1 MQEVYK
7 GINIVPARNSLL
19 TEFGLTTLL
28 KQYCVGDETPQQAFA
43 RAAEAFSGGDS
54 ALAQRLYD
62 YASKQWFMF
71 ATPLLANG
79 GTNRGLPISCFLNH
93 VEDSVDGLV
102 ANFGENA
109 LLSTNGGGIGTYW
122 GDVRSIGETTSKGV
136 DTPGAMSFMHV
147 QDSQAIAY
155 HQGST
160 RRGAHATYLDVSHPE
175 IVEFINMRSPTG
187 GDVHRKN
194 ENLHHGVNLP
204 DAFMEAVE
212 ADADWQL
219 IDPHSKRTTD
229 TVKARSLWIQILQ
242 QRARLGEPYLF
253 FIDAANRGL
262 NPALYAKG
270 LRVRLSN
277 LCTEITLPTTPDRTA
292 VCCLSSLNIATL
304 DQWWDDREQLVA
316 DLVTMLDN
324 ALTVFCEKAPK
335 GMWRALASVMSERS
349 IGLGTLGFHTY
360 CQDHRWPLG
369 SAEAADF
376 NGTLYEEI
384 KRCAVK
390 ASKRLAYERGEPE
403 DLKGT
408 GMRNAHLLAI
418 APNATS
424 SIICGGVSPSAE
436 PMVANAFAQKT
447 MAGTGIMKNPALE
460 RLLHKIGHNDED
472 TWRSIFLER
481 GSVQHLPCL
490 SAAEKVL
497 FQTAAE
503 TDPDVLV
510 DLAAQRQPHI
520 CQAQSVNLFLPADVS
535 TKVMHQVHMRAWK
548 KGLKS
553 LYYLRSSSVKT
564 TSVGVMPD
572 ILREPAPAV
581 SPTLM
586 VDESTLDAAV
596 CTLNEG
602 CTSCEG

>member
-1 MQEVYK
+1 MLDPNS
-7 GINIVPARNSLL
+7 GITIDPSRDALL
-19 TEFGLTTLL
+19 SEFGLTTLL
-28 KQYCVGDETPQQAFA
+28 KQYCVNGESPQQAFA
-43 RAAEAFSGGDS
+43 RAARAFDGGDA
-54 ALAQRLYD
+54 ALGQRLYD

-71 ATPLLANG
+71 ATPLLSNG

-93 VEDSVDGLV
+93 VEDSVEGLV

-122 GDVRSIGETTSKGV
+122 GDVRSIGQITSKGV
-136 DTPGAMSFMHV
+136 DTPGVMAFMHV

-194 ENLHHGVNLP
+194 ENLHHGVNVT

-212 ADADWQL
+212 ADADWAL
-219 IDPHSKRTTD
+219 VDPHSGK
-229 TVKARSLWIQILQ
+229 TVNTLKARALWIQMLQ

-262 NPALYAKG
+262 NPALHAKG
-270 LRVRLSN
+270 FRVRLSN
-277 LCTEITLPTTPDRTA
+277 LCTEITLATTPDRTA
-292 VCCLSSLNIATL
+292 VCCLSSTNVATR
-304 DQWWDDREQLVA
+304 DQWWEHREQFVA
-316 DLVTMLDN
+316 DLITMLDN
-324 ALTVFCEKAPK
+324 ALEVFCKLAPK
-335 GMWRALASVMSERS
+335 GMWRAVASVLGERS

-360 CQDHRWPLG
+360 CQQNGWPLG
-369 SAEAADF
+369 SPEAAAF
-376 NGTLYEEI
+376 NEELYSEL

-390 ASKRLAYERGEPE
+390 ASKRLAYERGEPA
-403 DLKGT
+403 DLVGT

-424 SIICGGVSPSAE
+424 SIICGGVSPSTE
-436 PMVANAFAQKT
+436 PMVANAFSQKT
-447 MAGTGIMKNPALE
+447 MAGTGIMKNPALVA
-460 RLLHKIGHNDED
+460 RLRDLGHDDEE

-481 GSVQHLPCL
+481 GSVQHLAFL
-490 SAAEKVL
+490 SDTDKLL

-520 CQAQSVNLFLPADVS
+520 CQAQSLSLFLPADVS

-572 ILREPAPAV
+572 IMREPTPTAVVDNEPAG
-581 SPTLM
+581 
-586 VDESTLDAAV
+586 AV
-596 CTLNEG
+596 CNLGEA